1 MRAWLT
7 EAGLIG
13 CFDAV
18 ITGDM
23 VTRSKPDPEIFYMM
37 CEKLGVQPAEM
48 VYVGDNPVRDVEGAL
63 DAGYGCM
70 VLFED
75 AGTADR
81 EGKAPT
87 KQPHRRIKSIPEL
100 LDIFGPREASAK

>member
-1 MRAWLT
+1 MKDLISVSGLEDQGLEVYTRLSEVQLKHYYEPNGGLFIAESPKVVMR
-7 EAGLIG
+7 
-13 CFDAV
+13 
-18 ITGDM
+18 
-23 VTRSKPDPEIFYMM
+23 
-37 CEKLGVQPAEM
+37 
-48 VYVGDNPVRDVEGAL
+48 AL

-87 KQPHRRIKSIPEL
+87 KQPHRRIRSIPEL
-100 LDIFGPREASAK
+100 LDIFGPREATDK